1 LVRQVNE
8 GAEAVARLNKQITAP
23 EANGR
28 PANDL
33 RDTRA
38 QYVKVLGKL
47 PDTHALKRPSGS
59 VDLLVGGHLLVAGD
73 RASGLAVGRDI
84 DGKTRATVGTST
96 NKATINDGRIAALL
110 QQERTGVPGVSGRI
124 DELARNLILE
134 MNRLHST

>member
-1 LVRQVNE
+1 
-8 GAEAVARLNKQITAP
+8 
-23 EANGR
+23 
-28 PANDL
+28 
-33 RDTRA
+33 
-38 QYVKVLGKL
+38 
-47 PDTHALKRPSGS
+47 
-59 VDLLVGGHLLVAGD
+59 LVGGHLLVAGD

-134 MNRLHST
+134 MNRLHSTGMPRSGPFSTLTSFYGAVDGDGDGRGGDELLSQSGFLFEVQQGELAISVTNK